1 MDQSSWVPMRWPE
14 DWRDPSLLDLLRDTP
29 INCLVVEWDNER
41 PPAAVLEQ
49 GRRLGLRFVGH
60 IESTAGRA
68 AALQSA
74 QAAGLDAVALD
85 NPKEAKLPAIAW
97 AEKSKLPWS
106 SGAAVFAAA
115 DAVWPGIP
123 SRAGER
129 GGPTAV
135 PWVDANGWFLQ
146 LARTLAHGK
155 PVWLATAPPQAEAVR
170 TPRYLLAIADA
181 CAYGGRWV
189 ITLDDKLRASLAARS
204 QDALDE
210 WKAITGAVRFFE
222 THREWS
228 SLAPYANLAVL
239 SDFSGANEFASQ
251 ELLNLLARRGVP
263 YRIIEKSRADAT
275 EWTGIKGI
283 LFPDEQPPGDD
294 LKKKLLSFVEGG
306 GTLIVQAKW
315 PAPAGL
321 GATSDALRRWN
332 LYAIG
337 KGRLAI
343 AKDESQ
349 DPYVVAADAQILLSH
364 RNDVVR
370 YFNFGTMNG
379 YYTSAAGGR
388 RAVLHVVNYTT
399 RTSSNPV
406 SITLPRRYEAARLW
420 RLDTD
425 SPAPLEVAPAEMT
438 GVEIHLPP
446 FGVYAAIELEAAG

>member
-1 MDQSSWVPMRWPE
+1 MRWPE

-29 INCLVVEWDNER
+29 INCLVVAWSKQN

-49 GRRLGLRFVGH
+49 GRRMGLRFVGL
-60 IESTAGRA
+60 IEGASNRA

-85 NPKEAKLPAIAW
+85 NPAESQLPAIAW

-106 SGAAVFAAA
+106 SGAAVFAAT
-115 DAVWPGIP
+115 DAVWAGI
-123 SRAGER
+123 SSSASEQA
-129 GGPTAV
+129 GPTAA

-146 LARTLAHGK
+146 LARTLAHGR
-155 PVWLATAPPQAEAVR
+155 PVWLATAPPQSEAIR
-170 TPRYLLAIADA
+170 TARYLLAIADA

-189 ITLDDKLRASLAARS
+189 ITLDNKLRASLAARS
-204 QDALDE
+204 QAALDE
-210 WKAITGAVRFFE
+210 WKAITSAVRFFE
-222 THREWS
+222 THREWNA
-228 SLAPYANLAVL
+228 LAPYANLAVL

-263 YRIIEKSRADAT
+263 YRIIEKARAEAT
-275 EWTGIKGI
+275 GWNGIKGI
-283 LFPDEQPPGDD
+283 LFPDEQPPAED
-294 LKKKLLSFVEGG
+294 LNKKLLAFVENG

-321 GATSDALRRWN
+321 TATSEPLRRWK

-343 AKDESQ
+343 ARDETQ

-364 RNDVVR
+364 RNDLVR
-370 YFNFGTMNG
+370 YFNFGTLNG
-379 YYTSAAGGR
+379 YYTSSADRR
-388 RAVLHVVNYTT
+388 RAILHVVNYTA
-399 RTSSNPV
+399 RTSSDPV
-406 SITLPRRYEAARLW
+406 SITLLRRYEAARLW
-420 RLDTD
+420 RFDAN
-425 SPAPLEVAPAEMT
+425 SPAPLGLAPAEMA

-446 FGVYAAIELEAAG
+446 FGVHAAIELEAAG